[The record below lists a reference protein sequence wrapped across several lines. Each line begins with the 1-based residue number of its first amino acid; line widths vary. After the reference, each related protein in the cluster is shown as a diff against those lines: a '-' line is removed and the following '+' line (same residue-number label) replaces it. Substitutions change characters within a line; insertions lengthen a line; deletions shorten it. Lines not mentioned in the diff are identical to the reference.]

1 MSSSLLTS
9 LLNTLHSHLQTQTSH
24 LPTLHA
30 QLGLPST
37 ALEDELALLQQT
49 LMTTVEN
56 QIDAR
61 RKQVDTWLEKC
72 EKVELECVQYSKAL
86 GGNIKATGTTV
97 GELRK
102 EQILPRRFEM
112 VSEYQEKLR
121 QVCNSSSILH
131 Q

>member
-1 MSSSLLTS
+1 M
-9 LLNTLHSHLQTQTSH
+9 
-24 LPTLHA
+24 PTLHA
-30 QLGLPST
+30 QLGLPQT
-37 ALEDELALLQQT
+37 ALQDELASLQET
-49 LMTTVEN
+49 LMNTVEN

-72 EKVELECVQYSKAL
+72 EQVELECVQYTKAL

-102 EQILPRRFEM
+102 ELILPRRFES

-121 QVCNSSSILH
+121 QVSLFIVQQPN
-131 Q
+131 